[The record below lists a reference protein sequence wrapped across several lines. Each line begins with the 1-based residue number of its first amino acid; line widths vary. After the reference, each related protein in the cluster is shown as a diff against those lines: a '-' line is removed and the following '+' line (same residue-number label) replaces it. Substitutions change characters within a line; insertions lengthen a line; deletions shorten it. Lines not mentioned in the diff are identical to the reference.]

1 MKERNSQHRAMT
13 FSCCKFILLLQTCLP
28 FLQVQTCTLFTTYK
42 TLRLQLW
49 IVAST
54 TNSRP
59 TRDTLDEGSSIQG
72 HSEDFVNK
80 RIQYLPSPERTRE
93 KTRAGHRRES
103 RACVSPHLDAGRRIR
118 YRRVQQ
124 FGYWSVSPRLL

>member
-1 MKERNSQHRAMT
+1 MT
-13 FSCCKFILLLQTCLP
+13 FSCCKLILSLQTCLP
-28 FLQVQTCTLFTTYK
+28 ILQVQTLHSLH
-42 TLRLQLW
+42 LRGCNSG

-72 HSEDFVNK
+72 HNEVFVNK

-93 KTRAGHRRES
+93 KTRGGHRRES
-103 RACVSPHLDAGRRIR
+103 RSCVSLQLDVMLAEELDTGVFSSLAIG
-118 YRRVQQ
+118 QCLHTHCAS
-124 FGYWSVSPRLL
+124 WASD